1 MVGRPPAVGLPSC
14 LHAATGME
22 EVGWWGDPRE
32 GFILTDFVI
41 SAADFD
47 NICSDGAATSA
58 RWEVALPSAGE
69 SFGLPGRAYKLGLR
83 RVPLDRLGWSQLQ
96 FSQQMLQ
103 SSFSQRMLQTSSSQS
118 QGLWLVGPA
127 IDIGFLGDLK
137 SDCCC
142 ESIDFGPKSRL
153 SLEMVECNDLIQ
165 CP

>member
-1 MVGRPPAVGLPSC
+1 MGRPPAVGLPSC

-58 RWEVALPSAGE
+58 RWEVALPAAGE

-83 RVPLDRLGWSQLQ
+83 RVPLDRLGGASY
-96 FSQQMLQ
+96 
-103 SSFSQRMLQTSSSQS
+103 SSHSRCYKAVSHSGCYKPVQAS
-118 QGLWLVGPA
+118 
-127 IDIGFLGDLK
+127 LK
-137 SDCCC
+137 VC
-142 ESIDFGPKSRL
+142 GWTVQP
-153 SLEMVECNDLIQ
+153 
-165 CP
+165 

>member
-1 MVGRPPAVGLPSC
+1 MGRPPAVGLPSC

-32 GFILTDFVI
+32 GFILTKPYITLDFCFQVT
-41 SAADFD
+41 SATDFG
-47 NICSDGAATSA
+47 NIGSDGAATSA
-58 RWEVALPSAGE
+58 QWEVALPAAGE

-137 SDCCC
+137 SDW
-142 ESIDFGPKSRL
+142 L
-153 SLEMVECNDLIQ
+153 
-165 CP
+165 